1 MRLSVLAHSGEI
13 GWDELT
19 LIVVAG
25 LFLAAVAAVWLT
37 SRRFK
42 PVLENE
48 EPTEGGQDTA
58 GDSESDHLKA

>member
-1 MRLSVLAHSGEI
+1 MRLSVLAHGGEI

-25 LFLAAVAAVWLT
+25 LFLAAAAAAWLT

-42 PVLENE
+42 PVLEDE
-48 EPTEGGQDTA
+48 EPTEGEQETA
-58 GDSESDHLKA
+58 GDRESDDMVA